1 MPLPP
6 ASCWHGFDQRWS
18 RGEKSHL
25 PGGGAREVV
34 GLGRWWGLGGGG
46 PDSWV
51 VCAWEESLLAYPVIN
66 VE

>member
-1 MPLPP
+1 MDL
-6 ASCWHGFDQRWS
+6 S
-18 RGEKSHL
+18 K
-25 PGGGAREVV
+25 GGAEVRSLTSLEV

-51 VCAWEESLLAYPVIN
+51 VYAWEESLLAYPVIN